1 MSWDA
6 ADSPER
12 PRQRMLEAVAQA
24 VETPRRNYEFGVEER
39 ESGLLIGN
47 CRLSPTG
54 RNAEAT
60 MGYVYRRDRWGR
72 GYGTEVVIAL
82 LDFGFGQLGLH
93 RISASAHVDN
103 AASWRVMEKAGM
115 RREGRL
121 RDGLQMSSGWADVYL
136 YAILASDARPA
147 FR

>member
-1 MSWDA
+1 MSWDPA
-6 ADSPER
+6 ESPDGPAR
-12 PRQRMLEAVAQA
+12 RILEAIAQA
-24 VETPRRNYEFGVEER
+24 SEEPRRNYEFGVEER
-39 ESGLLIGN
+39 EGGLLIGN

-54 RNAEAT
+54 RNAEAS

-103 AASWRVMEKAGM
+103 VASWRVMEKAGM
-115 RREGRL
+115 RRDGRL
-121 RDGLQMSSGWADVYL
+121 RDGLQMSSGWADVLL
-136 YAILASDARPA
+136 YAILEGDPRPG